1 MFKSPQ
7 NEDTVSFLVIHSTC
21 ISCLKQI
28 VVLDLPATTSLSSVR
43 FRLGLLLAAAVVP
56 FILVLLVA
64 HFWVYQPLQAEIQL
78 LSRDIETRFDGVTR
92 LQLILTRSAMPVNDY
107 LVHGHPAERHE
118 YLMLMGQVEAAF
130 AVMRAAV
137 VGDHP
142 IEHDELDRLYGRWR
156 KTSVVGEKLL
166 TYDETMRRSPEAAM
180 AMEGFDANLE
190 RLVDDVG
197 MLLDHVRAELAR
209 SRDHLELQ
217 RERMTWFVVLSAF
230 LATMITLSA
239 TIYLS
244 QRVIP
249 PLARAL
255 QEDDDA
261 VAKDDSG
268 KK

>member
-1 MFKSPQ
+1 MAF
-7 NEDTVSFLVIHSTC
+7 HSTC

-28 VVLDLPATTSLSSVR
+28 VLDLPATTSLSSVR
-43 FRLGLLLAAAVVP
+43 FRLGLLLAAAVLP

-64 HFWVYQPLQAEIQL
+64 HFWVYQPLQADIQL

-107 LVHGHPAERHE
+107 LVHGQAAERHE
-118 YLMLMGQVEAAF
+118 YLMLLGQVEAAF
-130 AVMRAAV
+130 AVMRASVDGA
-137 VGDHP
+137 HP
-142 IEHDELDRLYGRWR
+142 IEHEELDRLYGRWR
-156 KTSVVGEKLL
+156 KASLIGEHILS
-166 TYDETMRRSPEAAM
+166 YDQAMRRSPEAVAE
-180 AMEGFDANLE
+180 MEGFDASLE

-197 MLLDHVRAELAR
+197 TLLDRVRAELAR

-230 LATMITLSA
+230 LATMVTLSA

-255 QEDDDA
+255 QVDDDA
-261 VAKDDSG
+261 VARDVSG